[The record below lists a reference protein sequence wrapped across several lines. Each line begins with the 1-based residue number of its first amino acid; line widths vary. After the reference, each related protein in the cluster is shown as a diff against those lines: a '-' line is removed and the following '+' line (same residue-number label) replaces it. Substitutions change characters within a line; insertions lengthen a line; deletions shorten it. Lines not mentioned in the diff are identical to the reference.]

1 MIPSLRKTREIQ
13 FKADRARR
21 GFTLI
26 EVLVVIAIIGLLV
39 GLVLPAV
46 QAARESARRVQ
57 CTANLRQIGIAMN
70 NYCSIHKMFPP
81 THLYT
86 GPGWSSNSMSG
97 FSFLLSFLDQNSLF
111 NSINM
116 NFANQESMLVPSLEN
131 HTARNTRLTVFLCPS
146 DGEDRR
152 LNNYRLN
159 GGRFCVP
166 SFQGTLY
173 DGPFSLGVIPSPE
186 SISDGLSETAFVSER
201 VSGSFIP
208 DYHDPVR
215 DLKYPDPYIMD
226 ASDTTFIPQCLSSV
240 PGGWNVR
247 AGRYWFYSGFVN
259 TAYNH
264 MGSPNAKRSS
274 CIASVPMDLD
284 MAPGGLSPPRSFH
297 PGGVD
302 LLFGDGHVQFIPN
315 SIADRVWSA
324 LGTYNRGDI
333 VDRF

>member
-1 MIPSLRKTREIQ
+1 MIPSLYYSRDYQ
-13 FKADRARR
+13 FKAVLARR

-26 EVLVVIAIIGLLV
+26 EALVVIAIVGLLV

-57 CTANLRQIGIAMN
+57 CVANLRQIGIAMN
-70 NYCSIHKMFPP
+70 NYCSNHKMFPP

-97 FSFLLSFLDQNSLF
+97 FSFLLSFLDQNNLF

-131 HTARNTRLTVFLCPS
+131 HTARNTRLSVFLCPS

-159 GGRFCVP
+159 CGRFCVP
-166 SFQGTLY
+166 AFQGTFF

-186 SISDGLSETAFVSER
+186 AISDGLSQTAFVSER
-201 VSGSFIP
+201 VAGSFISDSHNP
-208 DYHDPVR
+208 IR
-215 DLKYPDPYIMD
+215 DLKYPDPYVVD
-226 ASDTTFIPQCLSSV
+226 ASDTTFIPQCLSNF
-240 PGGWNVR
+240 PGGWIVR

-264 MGSPNAKRSS
+264 MGSPNDKRSS
-274 CIASVPMDLD
+274 CITSVPMDLD
-284 MAPGGLSPPRSFH
+284 IGAGGLSPPRSYH
-297 PGGVD
+297 AGGVD

-315 SIADRVWSA
+315 SIAERVWAA